1 MSDGSGGWAGKE
13 VKGGQASQI
22 RETCVSCM
30 CCVCVMCVAKGSHT
44 GVEWKGQSRRP
55 HPRLGGNRR
64 VREGGR
70 GAAQRRGTMVT
81 SVLAAAEGLRGE
93 LAEVLRGRDVGWRS
107 GGTLPR
113 PGGPEAES
121 RSRCGPAGE
130 REVRGCKVPDG
141 SITVGCS

>member
-1 MSDGSGGWAGKE
+1 MYVLCMRHVCGKG
-13 VKGGQASQI
+13 K
-22 RETCVSCM
+22 
-30 CCVCVMCVAKGSHT
+30 
-44 GVEWKGQSRRP
+44 
-55 HPRLGGNRR
+55 

-130 REVRGCKVPDG
+130 RGVRGCKVPDG

>member
-22 RETCVSCM
+22 RETCVMYVLCM
-30 CCVCVMCVAKGSHT
+30 RHVCGKG
-44 GVEWKGQSRRP
+44 KP
-55 HPRLGGNRR
+55 HWGRMERTVPPATPPTRWEQR

-93 LAEVLRGRDVGWRS
+93 LAEGLRGRDVGWRS

-113 PGGPEAES
+113 PGGLRLRAGVGAGRQGSEG
-121 RSRCGPAGE
+121 CGVQGA
-130 REVRGCKVPDG
+130 
-141 SITVGCS
+141 